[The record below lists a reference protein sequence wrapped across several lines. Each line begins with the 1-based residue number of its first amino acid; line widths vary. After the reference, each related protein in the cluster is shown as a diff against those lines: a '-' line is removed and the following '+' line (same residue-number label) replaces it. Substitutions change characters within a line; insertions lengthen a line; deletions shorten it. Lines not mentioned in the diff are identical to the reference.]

1 MASIITFPRS
11 AAMATTHFVPAVEY
25 AETPACHIN
34 GTAERKTV
42 SLSWVVVTDDNGVR
56 QLRMRWALDR

>member
-1 MASIITFPRS
+1 MACITLFAQPF
-11 AAMATTHFVPAVEY
+11 AMATTHLVPAVEY
-25 AETPACHIN
+25 AKTPACPSN

-42 SLSWVVVTDDNGVR
+42 SLSWVVVTDDNGAR